1 MRYLALAAALS
12 LSGLSAPAFAEDLVF
27 ELLNKSS
34 VNLQELYVSPSET
47 DTWGEDILGV
57 EILAAG
63 ETGTVTITDGLETC
77 AYDLRFVT
85 DTGVEVTSSQDL
97 CELSTFTLND

>member
-1 MRYLALAAALS
+1 MRYLGLSVVLS
-12 LSGLSAPAFAEDLVF
+12 LSALSAPAFAEDLVF
-27 ELLNKSS
+27 DLINNSS
-34 VNLQELYVSPSET
+34 VNLQELYVSPAET
-47 DTWGEDILGV
+47 NTWGDDILGV

-97 CELSTFTLND
+97 CELATFTLND

>member
-1 MRYLALAAALS
+1 MRNLGLAVVLS
-12 LSGLSAPAFAEDLVF
+12 LSALSAPAFAEDLVF
-27 ELLNKSS
+27 DLINNSS
-34 VNLQELYVSPSET
+34 INLQELYVSPAET
-47 DTWGEDILGV
+47 NTWGDDILGV

>member
-1 MRYLALAAALS
+1 MRAFALFALIS
-12 LSGLSAPAFAEDLVF
+12 TTALSAPALAEDLVF
-27 ELLNKSS
+27 ELINNSS
-34 VNLQELYVSPSET
+34 VNLQQLYVSPSAT

-63 ETGTVTITDGLETC
+63 ETGTVTIADGLTTC

-85 DTGVEVTSSQDL
+85 DTGNEVTSSQDL
-97 CELSTFTLND
+97 CALATFTLND